1 MSFISANKPV
11 CIKNED
17 CTIDNSDCERLLVVK
32 VDVNLNFNNHISEAS
47 RKISALARVTLFMRL
62 SKRKSLFKVFF
73 HVTVQLLPTHLV
85 VR

>member
-62 SKRKSLFKVFF
+62 SKSSTTAYSFGCA
-73 HVTVQLLPTHLV
+73 LV
-85 VR
+85 VVIIGK